1 MMRIMMLQYHS
12 NDRKISGEILPVL
25 EEGMQES
32 KDAIATKIHFY
43 CWCFLQCRC
52 RRLFRQLSTEFY
64 QQKYKRLRCT
74 ITRLER
80 RKQTAATATIG
91 AWFCK

>member
-1 MMRIMMLQYHS
+1 MLQYHS

-25 EEGMQES
+25 EEGMRES
-32 KDAIATKIHFY
+32 KDAIATKIHFF

-64 QQKYKRLRCT
+64 QQSTKDYVVLSLGLREESKPQRLQ
-74 ITRLER
+74 RLVFGFVMV
-80 RKQTAATATIG
+80 ATE
-91 AWFCK
+91 